1 MPGRP
6 ALRSASSTSAEV
18 DGRKTCEVRHDSWS
32 NCPDVV
38 SRSSAD
44 ADSCRFGSRLGD
56 DHVGGLPTATG
67 SGPAID
73 LRRRGSYGAQMACRI
88 TELVLDVRD
97 PDLMAR
103 FWCEVLGYVE
113 LERDDAT
120 VEIGPAGIGFGG
132 PQPTIVL
139 SKTGEPKTGKL
150 RLHFDVNATDRE
162 QGDELERLIGM
173 GACAVE
179 IGQTGAE
186 SWHVL
191 ADPEGNEFC
200 LLRRRVP
207 EA

>member
-1 MPGRP
+1 
-6 ALRSASSTSAEV
+6 
-18 DGRKTCEVRHDSWS
+18 
-32 NCPDVV
+32 
-38 SRSSAD
+38 
-44 ADSCRFGSRLGD
+44 
-56 DHVGGLPTATG
+56 
-67 SGPAID
+67 
-73 LRRRGSYGAQMACRI
+73 MACRI

-113 LERDDAT
+113 LERDGAA
-120 VEIGPAGIGFGG
+120 VEIGPPGIGFGG

-139 SKTGEPKTGKL
+139 SKTDEPKTGKL

-162 QGDELERLIGM
+162 QSDELERLIAA
-173 GACAVE
+173 GARAVD

-200 LLRRRVP
+200 LLRRRMSAAQP
-207 EA
+207 TDPTPTSI